1 MALLLAEVAEQAGRF
16 DDMML
21 EMRRFCS
28 ERSRL
33 NLKERNLL
41 AAACKSC
48 LASRLFAVRTLK
60 SQALEENSL
69 KRDCLSGYLHK
80 LQVEIQDICDG
91 TLEILAKLKAGNSED
106 IVFYKKMQAD
116 YYRVKA
122 EFNQPE
128 AAAKSHWNY
137 SQAEILA
144 ERDLPVWNPIRLSVA
159 LNFCILI
166 AQEDE
171 KRARQKARQA
181 YDAALD
187 QLDAIPEDVYKDS
200 TLILQLLRDVVEPW
214 RLWQEA

>member
-28 ERSRL
+28 EHDIL

-41 AAACKSC
+41 AAACKNC
-48 LASRLFAVRTLK
+48 LAPRLFAARTLRSK
-60 SQALEENSL
+60 ELQGEKEKCL
-69 KRDCLSGYLHK
+69 KDYLHT
-80 LQVEIQDICDG
+80 LVVEIHEICDG
-91 TLEILAKLKAGNSED
+91 ALEVLAKLKARNSED

-116 YYRVKA
+116 YYRIKA

-128 AAAKSHWNY
+128 ALVKSHWNY
-137 SQAEILA
+137 SQAEVMA
-144 ERDLPVWNPIRLSVA
+144 ERDLPVWHPARLSVA
-159 LNFCILI
+159 LNFSILI
-166 AQEDE
+166 AQQDE
-171 KRARQKARQA
+171 KCARQKARQA
-181 YDAALD
+181 YYAALE